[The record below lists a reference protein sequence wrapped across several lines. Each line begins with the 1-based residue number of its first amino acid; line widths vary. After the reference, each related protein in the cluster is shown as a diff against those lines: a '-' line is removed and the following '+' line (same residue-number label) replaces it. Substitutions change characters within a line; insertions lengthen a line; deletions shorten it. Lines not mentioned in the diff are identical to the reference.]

1 VGGAVIGVAVLVLL
15 IFGATKIIGAIGGG
29 GDDGGSPQP
38 AAAADTSNFTIPEGF
53 DRHQIADLA
62 KKAKLKGDYEEASKS
77 FNGFDPSK
85 YGADD
90 PPNLEG
96 FLFPATYE
104 LPDHPTVHDLIER
117 QLDAFKQNIDG
128 VDMSYAE
135 SKNLNVYDVL
145 KIASMI
151 EREVQVPKERPLVAE
166 VIYNRLH
173 DGSPLGIDATIRY
186 YLHNYDEQLTES
198 ELQDPND
205 PYNTRIHTGLPPTP
219 IGNPGLDSIKA
230 AANPAKGDLFYFVVK
245 PGTCGEHFFTAS
257 EQEFEAAEQRYQEAL
272 QAEGGS
278 PTNC

>member
-1 VGGAVIGVAVLVLL
+1 L
-15 IFGATKIIGAIGGG
+15 
-29 GDDGGSPQP
+29 
-38 AAAADTSNFTIPEGF
+38 
-53 DRHQIADLA
+53 
-62 KKAKLKGDYEEASKS
+62 
-77 FNGFDPSK
+77 
-85 YGADD
+85 
-90 PPNLEG
+90 PN
-96 FLFPATYE
+96 
-104 LPDHPTVHDLIER
+104 HPTVHDLIER
-117 QLDAFKQNIDG
+117 QLDAFEQNIDE